1 MADEVTDEKSPR
13 LWFTSFSKPEGFGS
27 HSISIGNDVSPAPIV
42 RELIQNSLDAGQL
55 AGRSEVKI
63 RFEFDAVRTA
73 EIPGWEEFKE
83 AFHAAEDAHSEYL
96 EAVEA
101 QYLRFLDCIESPT
114 LPVLHVIDNGIG
126 LNDQRMN
133 AMLGDG
139 TTSKTNDEANS
150 AGSYGLGH
158 FTAFPASNLQYILYG
173 GLTKDGVRCASAHA
187 ILASH
192 ELNGELKG
200 KDGYFVLETRN
211 DVRNRYV
218 FPKNGQIPSIIDR
231 KLSEIEKQ
239 SNSGSVVSITA
250 FNEFMDEDQSAVEL
264 ILASAAKHFFPAI
277 HRKRLTIEVLKDG
290 KKTILDQAKL
300 HELLQSIKTEKRTR
314 DTINGNKAFSAF
326 QTLCT
331 GNSEEIE
338 TDFGKVT
345 ISMRQT
351 PNEITRVSLF
361 RNGMYITDYLPRNRP
376 GNFTKFLPFNA
387 IILLDPPSDIDNPR
401 AFELIRKAEGEKH
414 SDIKKQ
420 RLAEKHWKNFNELFN
435 SIRQKIGE
443 MAENDNAE
451 FFIPRGFMPIDS
463 HGTSNPSQNQ
473 STRKRKVTEQTG
485 SSVVHPEFLQTSESL
500 LSNILEGDGGNS
512 HENKSNAESGNPGS
526 GDDDGKGERKI
537 PGGQDGMQ
545 PNFDPRGTVAD
556 IQSMARF
563 SEKNVE
569 LLICP
574 NTDLENACVRITT
587 DSGSDPSC
595 TDPIQEK
602 FLSLTTG
609 ASLNG
614 QTLPSDAYAY
624 GENDSKIYEVRL
636 GPIYKGERK
645 RLSIPLLDQYSDRTV
660 FKVNVVNR
668 KLQNRN

>member
-1 MADEVTDEKSPR
+1 M
-13 LWFTSFSKPEGFGS
+13 
-27 HSISIGNDVSPAPIV
+27 
-42 RELIQNSLDAGQL
+42 

-264 ILASAAKHFFPAI
+264 ILASAAKHFFPQFI
-277 HRKRLTIEVLKDG
+277 V
-290 KKTILDQAKL
+290 
-300 HELLQSIKTEKRTR
+300 
-314 DTINGNKAFSAF
+314 
-326 QTLCT
+326 
-331 GNSEEIE
+331 
-338 TDFGKVT
+338 
-345 ISMRQT
+345 
-351 PNEITRVSLF
+351 
-361 RNGMYITDYLPRNRP
+361 
-376 GNFTKFLPFNA
+376 
-387 IILLDPPSDIDNPR
+387 
-401 AFELIRKAEGEKH
+401 
-414 SDIKKQ
+414 
-420 RLAEKHWKNFNELFN
+420 
-435 SIRQKIGE
+435 
-443 MAENDNAE
+443 ND
-451 FFIPRGFMPIDS
+451 
-463 HGTSNPSQNQ
+463 
-473 STRKRKVTEQTG
+473 
-485 SSVVHPEFLQTSESL
+485 
-500 LSNILEGDGGNS
+500 
-512 HENKSNAESGNPGS
+512 
-526 GDDDGKGERKI
+526 
-537 PGGQDGMQ
+537 
-545 PNFDPRGTVAD
+545 
-556 IQSMARF
+556 
-563 SEKNVE
+563 
-569 LLICP
+569 
-574 NTDLENACVRITT
+574 
-587 DSGSDPSC
+587 
-595 TDPIQEK
+595 
-602 FLSLTTG
+602 
-609 ASLNG
+609 
-614 QTLPSDAYAY
+614 
-624 GENDSKIYEVRL
+624 
-636 GPIYKGERK
+636 
-645 RLSIPLLDQYSDRTV
+645 
-660 FKVNVVNR
+660 
-668 KLQNRN
+668 

>member
-1 MADEVTDEKSPR
+1 M
-13 LWFTSFSKPEGFGS
+13 
-27 HSISIGNDVSPAPIV
+27 
-42 RELIQNSLDAGQL
+42 

-63 RFEFDAVRTA
+63 RFEFDEVRTS

-101 QYLRFLDCIESPT
+101 QYLRFLECIESPT
-114 LPVLHVIDNGIG
+114 LPILHVIDNGIG
-126 LNDQRMN
+126 LDDQRMN

-192 ELNGELKG
+192 EINEELKG
-200 KDGYFVLETRN
+200 KDGYFVLKTRN
-211 DVRNRYV
+211 DVRNRFI
-218 FPKNGQIPSIIDR
+218 FPKNGQIPVVIDR

-239 SNSGSVVSITA
+239 GNSGSVVSITA
-250 FNEFMDEDQSAVEL
+250 FNEFMDEEQSAVEL
-264 ILASAAKHFFPAI
+264 ILSSAAKHFFPAI
-277 HRKRLTIEVLKDG
+277 HRQRLTIEVLKDG
-290 KKTILDQAKL
+290 EKTILDQTKL
-300 HELLQSIKTEKRTR
+300 HDLLQDIKAEKRTR
-314 DTINGNKAFSAF
+314 DTINGSKAFSAF

-331 GNSEEIE
+331 GKSEDVE

-376 GNFTKFLPFNA
+376 ANFTKYLPFNA
-387 IILLDPPSDIDNPR
+387 IILLDPPSDTEKSR

-414 SDIKKQ
+414 SDIKKH
-420 RLAEKHWKNFNELFN
+420 RLAEKHWKDFNELFR
-435 SIRQKIGE
+435 SIQQKISE
-443 MAENDNAE
+443 MAQEDSAE
-451 FFIPRGFMPIDS
+451 FFIPKGFMPIDS
-463 HGTSNPSQNQ
+463 HDASGPSPSQR
-473 STRKRKVTEQTG
+473 TRKRKITEQTG
-485 SSVVHPEFLQTSESL
+485 SSVDHPEFFQISESL
-500 LSNILEGDGGNS
+500 HSNFLENDGGNS
-512 HENKSNAESGNPGS
+512 HEDKSDAESGNSGS
-526 GDDDGKGERKI
+526 GNDGGKGKRNS
-537 PGGQDGMQ
+537 PSNQDGTR
-545 PNFDPRGTVAD
+545 PNFDPGGTVAD
-556 IQSMARF
+556 IQTMARI
-563 SEKNVE
+563 SNKNIE

-574 NTDLENACVRITT
+574 NTELENTGVRITT

-595 TDPIQEK
+595 TDPIKEN
-602 FLSLTTG
+602 FLSLATG
-609 ASLNG
+609 VTLDG
-614 QTLPSDAYAY
+614 QTLPSDAYVY
-624 GENDSKIYEVRL
+624 SEDDHKVYELLL
-636 GPIYKGERK
+636 GPIRKGERK
-645 RLSIPLLDQYSDRTV
+645 RLSIPLLDQYSDGTV

-668 KLQNRN
+668 KLHNRS